1 MPGLATVPGNDVL
14 SQRWSEVLSDALA
27 DLAWSSDG
35 SLLFAGS
42 ADGSIVRFD
51 SAGESRAA
59 WQAHEAG
66 VTRLAIK
73 PDDDN
78 ILASAGEDGHVTLWR
93 SHSGEQQALLA
104 DEGSWVELLA
114 WTPDGKVLAG
124 AASKTLSVWRGE
136 ESLGFWFDVQRRILA
151 MDWAPDSRRLATA
164 SNKGLYLWRLDEE
177 GSGHGEPMQ
186 LLSFPGAPVSVAWEP
201 RGRALAVG
209 TQDGFLQVWRQAGGS
224 KGPHAAGK
232 ASQLTMRGYPGK
244 VTCLA
249 WHPFMPLIATAG
261 GPDVVLWKLP
271 LTGKGAKGQP
281 LREHKKTVITL
292 AWSPDGQLLASGDRS
307 GLLCLWSRVGELL
320 YSQPMGNEISVLRWC
335 PDCSAL
341 AVGDTDG
348 QLRVLDNDSLD
359 HFPQHQPESGGA
371 R

>member
-1 MPGLATVPGNDVL
+1 MPGLATVPGNNAL

-27 DLAWSSDG
+27 DLAWGSDG

-51 SAGESRAA
+51 GAGESRTA
-59 WQAHEAG
+59 WQAHKAG
-66 VTRLAIK
+66 VTRLAIN

-78 ILASAGEDGHVTLWR
+78 TLASAGEDGHVTLWR
-93 SHSGEQQALLA
+93 SHSGEQQAMLA
-104 DEGSWVELLA
+104 EEGSWVELLA
-114 WTPDGKVLAG
+114 WTPDGKMLAG

-136 ESLGFWFDVQRRILA
+136 ESLGFWYDVQRRILA

-164 SNKGLYLWRLDEE
+164 SNKGLYLWRLNEE

-209 TQDGFLQVWRQAGGS
+209 TQDGFLQVWRQAAGS
-224 KGPHAAGK
+224 KGPRAAGR

-249 WHPFMPLIATAG
+249 WHPMMPLIATAG

-271 LTGKGAKGQP
+271 HTGKGAKGQP
-281 LREHKKTVITL
+281 LREHKKTVVTL

-307 GLLCLWSRVGELL
+307 GLMCLWSRAGELL
-320 YSQPMGNEISVLRWC
+320 YSQPMGKEISVLRWC

-341 AVGDTDG
+341 AVGDTGG
-348 QLRVLDNDSLD
+348 QLRVFNNDSLD
-359 HFPQHQPESGGA
+359 HSPQHQPESGGA